1 MKKFL
6 SIIFICFLV
15 LGFYG
20 CNNPDE
26 DDDVVDPEVVAYI
39 TTASSEIDAYVDA
52 LDQDLYNDENWALI
66 SSKKIEVK
74 GQIAAA
80 TTKEAID
87 ALVAAAKTYIDE
99 VEQINPLDIKKA
111 EYVTKLDNLLALYDE
126 EFYTAASWAGILE
139 TLEEAKE
146 EVANATTEAALE
158 TIYKAAKKEID
169 SVPSADEEIAAAAS
183 DAVMAL
189 DAEFNTYDSLLYHVD
204 DYAKIRNIYD
214 DAKMDILYATK
225 LEDVQKYLDQ
235 AKADM
240 AKVKKLVAVT
250 YNNVDDCTWADD
262 AILEETYRPGTEWV
276 IPVPSRKY
284 QEFLGWYLTEDFSGN
299 KVTKI
304 TTADGDVNLYAKWD
318 ELTDEDYLNIY
329 KDEKEAEI
337 KEYLTTSKDSSKY
350 NETVWAEVET
360 ALEVAVENIQAIALG
375 TNTLAAGKEEVD
387 AAFAAGKAAL
397 DAIEETAYTV
407 TLRLNGG
414 NWLVNTK
421 EELTELF
428 FEEYN
433 AFATFQTVIT
443 YKNFYSLGNGYHT
456 SYYVKKFFEANPQW
470 MWLLDF
476 IKDNCNPEIKED
488 IVINNS
494 SSKFRMELAG
504 YFGAMSQE
512 TAPAGVSYT
521 GSDYTAYANDVT
533 FLEYLKYEEIEYVEP
548 ATLPVPLKAEHKFLG
563 WYADE
568 AFTGEAV
575 TEVTGAVTLYAHFE
589 PLTEEEKVQLY
600 QDKLMLELEAYALE
614 TKDQSKFTEEDW
626 ATFLE
631 KVVELQGVIDATT
644 TNAEADAALVEAKVT
659 VDEYKDS
666 TYNVTYV
673 LNGGYW
679 EYETKEDMVNAFL
692 VAFSTFLGRQNTIAA
707 ENFFSSSWTADGGM
721 NRFFKAHTE
730 WQWILTYLATKCD
743 PSVAGDVKVDG
754 NAGEMSQVRIE
765 LHAYFNNISYNFNG
779 FTSGDYT
786 NDVNDLGFTK
796 YFQQTEFGCIGLV
809 EELPTPFNG
818 DKVFAGWYDNADF
831 EGEAVTSIE
840 GETTLYA
847 KWVDAE

>member
-6 SIIFICFLV
+6 SIIFICFLA

-20 CNNPDE
+20 CNNPDDG
-26 DDDVVDPEVVAYI
+26 DDEVSAEVIAYI
-39 TTASSEIDAYVDA
+39 TTATTEINTYVDA
-52 LDQDLYNDENWALI
+52 LDDSLYTDENWALI
-66 SSKKIEVK
+66 SGKLIEVK
-74 GQIAAA
+74 GQIANA
-80 TTKEAID
+80 TSIADID
-87 ALVAAAKTYIDE
+87 ALVAAAKAYIDD

-111 EYVTKLDNLLALYDE
+111 EYVTKLEGLLALYE
-126 EFYTAASWAGILE
+126 AEFYTETAYEGILE
-139 TLEEAKE
+139 IVAEAKE
-146 EVANATTEAALE
+146 EVAAATSETALE
-158 TIYKAAKKEID
+158 AIFKAAKAEID
-169 SVPSADEEIAAAAS
+169 TVPGKDEEIADAAAK
-183 DAVMAL
+183 AIITL
-189 DAEFNTYDSLLYHVD
+189 DNEFTKYDSLLYHAE
-204 DYAKIRNIYD
+204 DYAKIRDFYD
-214 DAKMDILYATK
+214 TAKMDILYATE
-225 LEDVQKYLDQ
+225 LEDVQEYLDK
-235 AKADM
+235 ALADM

-250 YNNVDDCTWADD
+250 YNNVEDCTWAED
-262 AILEETYRPGTEWV
+262 AVLEETYRPGSEWV

-284 QEFLGWYLTEDFSGN
+284 QEFLGWYLTADFSGN

-318 ELTDEDYLNIY
+318 ELTDEDYLSIY
-329 KDEKEAEI
+329 KDEKEVEI
-337 KEYLTTSKDSSKY
+337 KEYLATAKDPSKY
-350 NETVWAEVET
+350 NETVWAEVEA
-360 ALEVAVENIQAIALG
+360 ALETAIENIQAVALG
-375 TNTLAAGKEEVD
+375 TNTLAAGKAEVD

-456 SYYVKKFFEANPQW
+456 SYYVRKFFEANTKW

-476 IKDNCNPEIKED
+476 IKDHCNPEIKED
-488 IVINNS
+488 IVLNNS

-504 YFGAMSQE
+504 YFGAMSAD
-512 TAPAGVSYT
+512 TAPAGVSYN

-533 FLEYLKYEEIEYVEP
+533 FLDYLKNEEIEYVEP
-548 ATLPVPLKAEHKFLG
+548 TTLPIPLKAEHKFLG
-563 WYADE
+563 WYDNE

-600 QDKLMLELEAYALE
+600 QEKLMLELEAYALE
-614 TKDQSKFTEEDW
+614 TKDQSKFTQEDW
-626 ATFLE
+626 ATFLV
-631 KVVELQGVIDATT
+631 KVEELQGVIDATT
-644 TNAEADAALVEAKVT
+644 TNAEADAALVAAKVT

-679 EYETKEDMVNAFL
+679 QYETKEEMVNAFL

-707 ENFFSSSWTADGGM
+707 DNFFASSWTADGGM
-721 NRFFKAHTE
+721 NRFFKTHTE
-730 WQWILTYLATKCD
+730 WQWLLTYLATKCD
-743 PSVAGDVKVDG
+743 PSVAGEVKVDG
-754 NAGEMSQVRIE
+754 NSGEMSQVRIE
-765 LHAYFNNISYNFNG
+765 LHGYFNNISYNYNG

-786 NDVNDLGFTK
+786 NDANDLGFTE
-796 YFQQTEFGCIGLV
+796 YFKQAEFGCIGLV

-818 DKVFAGWYDNADF
+818 NKVFAGWYDNAELTGD
-831 EGEAVTSIE
+831 AVTSVT

-847 KWVDAE
+847 KWVDA